1 MTCFLKVTVSEVEW
15 EHKEEL
21 SSGSY
26 SSCSGKLLDV
36 NHEHLL
42 QEKKALI
49 QSGLNSSGGEKMT
62 NEQKV
67 LRSSESSGETNIR
80 YR

>member
-1 MTCFLKVTVSEVEW
+1 MMCRHMSTRTQQQKSPLMTCFLKVTVSEVEW
-15 EHKEEL
+15 EHKQEL

-42 QEKKALI
+42 QEKN
-49 QSGLNSSGGEKMT
+49 GFNT
-62 NEQKV
+62 VWTEQQRRRKDD
-67 LRSSESSGETNIR
+67 
-80 YR
+80 